1 MTDITN
7 NSDNESI
14 DFLNIET
21 PLIVEHKL
29 NENDIIIGITIKM
42 NLLDNV
48 IRINNQLK
56 PIELITTIIN
66 SITFNAIGSLKDD
79 KDLINFINL
88 SLENY
93 NKNKLNVISNQFKKF
108 KDNIK
113 FLEENYKG
121 ENTIK
126 NEDLKNL
133 LTAFYTKNVN
143 NQTITTFFNESYIEI
158 TGVESTKE
166 NRLPEHNQI
175 KDWFLNGVKKDPNI
189 NINININDNNR
200 KFYLKNLIE
209 AMKFMYIKE
218 KDEYDLYTF
227 YIEKLGDIYEIIY
240 NYDSEKDNMD
250 ETIRVSKGGGKIKKR
265 TPIKGK

>member
-7 NSDNESI
+7 NSDNASI
-14 DFLNIET
+14 DFLNIEE

-29 NENDIIIGITIKM
+29 NDETNIIIKFNIKL

-48 IRINNQLK
+48 IRINNLWK

-66 SITFNAIGSLKDD
+66 SITFNATGSLKDD
-79 KDLINFINL
+79 KELIKFINS

-93 NKNKLNVISNQFKKF
+93 NKNKLLEKISEQFKKF
-108 KDNIK
+108 KNNIE

-126 NEDLKNL
+126 NDDLKKL
-133 LTAFYTKNVN
+133 LTAFYTENVN
-143 NQTITTFFNESYIEI
+143 GQTITTFFNENYIEI

-189 NINININDNNR
+189 NINDNNS

-218 KDEYDLYTF
+218 KDKYDLYTF
-227 YIEKLGDIYEIIY
+227 YIGKLGDIYEIIY

-250 ETIRVSKGGGKIKKR
+250 NTIPVSNGGGKIKKR